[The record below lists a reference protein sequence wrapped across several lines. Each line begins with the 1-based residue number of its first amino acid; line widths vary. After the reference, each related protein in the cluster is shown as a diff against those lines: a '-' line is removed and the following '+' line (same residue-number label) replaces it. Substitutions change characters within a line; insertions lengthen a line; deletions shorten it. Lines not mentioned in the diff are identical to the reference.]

1 MKSSFASFIFIL
13 ILVTVFQGLSSGNSR
28 ETKLSDSSWRLSKK
42 SHELAKPCHIS
53 VALSF
58 QTIHESGILNDL
70 TVNGLSFLMRESSF
84 QWNFR
89 GVRVRNGRLAVGRI
103 WNRVVRIWTERR
115 FLLLFFGTG
124 SPGGGILVPVI
135 SDFLLSPEL
144 IFREIKRFIA
154 EIL

>member
-89 GVRVRNGRLAVGRI
+89 GVRVRNGRLPDLSGGQLAVSETGLSGYGQ
-103 WNRVVRIWTERR
+103 NGVFFCSFLGQVPRVGVSSCPL
-115 FLLLFFGTG
+115 FLTFCSL
-124 SPGGGILVPVI
+124 
-135 SDFLLSPEL
+135 
-144 IFREIKRFIA
+144 RN
-154 EIL
+154 